1 MGNILPSEII
11 EEILKRVD
19 VSSLVNLLSVSK
31 LISQILSSIRMSYAA
46 HISNGHVE
54 SLAIVDLIKNL
65 PRDVN
70 LDQALSKYLYLKPT
84 RQVLISED
92 FPIWILMIS
101 SLEKLEDYKN
111 PKSDQVTILILSL
124 RKKDEGSISQYKT
137 FFSSR
142 RFPILKK
149 VIINNQSFAGN
160 YEFFGFDG
168 LNLDHV
174 RMNNCS
180 LNGATFSPSCKIKQL
195 DMHLTTFYGHNSVSC
210 NTSIERCRI
219 TNYKAC
225 QTPPSQ
231 MYGSPPGIFLDEPN
245 LKFLKV
251 WNASGYNKLSGILFQ
266 VGISRDSR
274 LEILKWNARNT
285 YLQMESRQCLSKLE
299 TYCTTNLS
307 DIRIEYVEG
316 RTLMSS
322 TDLNYLFPPST
333 NIDIQEEID
342 DTDRTRV

>member
-137 FFSSR
+137 FF
-142 RFPILKK
+142 FKP
-149 VIINNQSFAGN
+149 
-160 YEFFGFDG
+160 
-168 LNLDHV
+168 
-174 RMNNCS
+174 
-180 LNGATFSPSCKIKQL
+180 
-195 DMHLTTFYGHNSVSC
+195 
-210 NTSIERCRI
+210 
-219 TNYKAC
+219 
-225 QTPPSQ
+225 
-231 MYGSPPGIFLDEPN
+231 
-245 LKFLKV
+245 
-251 WNASGYNKLSGILFQ
+251 
-266 VGISRDSR
+266 
-274 LEILKWNARNT
+274 
-285 YLQMESRQCLSKLE
+285 
-299 TYCTTNLS
+299 
-307 DIRIEYVEG
+307 
-316 RTLMSS
+316 
-322 TDLNYLFPPST
+322 
-333 NIDIQEEID
+333 
-342 DTDRTRV
+342 